1 MLHVLL
7 AASHAIL
14 LVTVSAQGPAERVP
28 EKVAAEV
35 ARPLAKGME
44 QYNAGRF
51 AEAAETL
58 REAAAQKPED
68 PELHY
73 RLGDAYSALSD
84 YPRAREA
91 YTRALSL
98 KPGYAPA
105 SNNLAMARMKS
116 GDFEGGLKMLEAL
129 TDADPA
135 FALAHYNLGAAYV
148 ENGDRNGALRQQMIL
163 RLIDPPRA
171 YRLTNL
177 LVKSGPPIK
186 GVPFNAKPL
195 TLPAPSMGP
204 VAEKAFGRGEV
215 RVMITV
221 DPSGSVDKARAL
233 VGDRL
238 LREQAVKAAIGTR
251 FTPVLVDGE
260 PARVTGVLTYGF
272 RRGQPAKVTVP
283 THVMRP

>member
-1 MLHVLL
+1 
-7 AASHAIL
+7 
-14 LVTVSAQGPAERVP
+14 
-28 EKVAAEV
+28 
-35 ARPLAKGME
+35 ME

-58 REAAAQKPED
+58 REAAVQKPED

-73 RLGDAYSALSD
+73 RLGDAYSALND

-171 YRLTNL
+171 YRLNSL
-177 LVKSGPPIK
+177 LVSSGRPIR
-186 GVPFNAKPL
+186 GVSFDVKPL
-195 TLPAPSMGP
+195 ALPAPVMGP
-204 VAEKAFGRGEV
+204 AAEKALGGGEV
-215 RVMITV
+215 RVIVTV
-221 DPSGSVDKARAL
+221 DPSGAVVKVRPL
-233 VGDRL
+233 VGDPR
-238 LREQAVKAAIGTR
+238 LREQAVQAALGSR
-251 FTPVLVDGE
+251 FTPAVVDGE
-260 PARVTGVLTYGF
+260 AAQVTGLLTYHF
-272 RRGQPAKVTVP
+272 RRGRPAQVTVP